1 MNLISRVKSFIIHYR
16 TRCSCVSRLR
26 TREMFMHSPRNPTP
40 SPTYELSF
48 PLGGDL
54 LKLFMFDTRFFTR
67 DASLSLYMYIY
78 IYFLWSSTSK
88 TIVELLHANLH
99 HSFIFRRFYHS
110 VSLVTPPLFPLSFWR
125 KKSRACRWFFRREG
139 WSFVCWFNSAR
150 SIREKR
156 FHGCVEAYT
165 RPSQMWEKSGRYVG
179 TIVASTS
186 SLRWFHI
193 YSWKV

>member
-54 LKLFMFDTRFFTR
+54 LKLFMFDTRFFIR
-67 DASLSLYMYIY
+67 DASLSRYIY
-78 IYFLWSSTSK
+78 IYYIQISIIPLFSILSR
-88 TIVELLHANLH
+88 
-99 HSFIFRRFYHS
+99 FFYHTS
-110 VSLVTPPLFPLSFWR
+110 TFPP
-125 KKSRACRWFFRREG
+125 ACRWFFTREG
-139 WSFVCWFNSAR
+139 WSFVCWFNGAYP
-150 SIREKR
+150 IREKR

-165 RPSQMWEKSGRYVG
+165 HPFQMWEKSAWYVG

-186 SLRWFHI
+186 SLWFHI
-193 YSWKV
+193 YIYLWKV

>member
-54 LKLFMFDTRFFTR
+54 LKLFMFDMRFFTR

-78 IYFLWSSTSK
+78 IFPLIECLENY
-88 TIVELLHANLH
+88 
-99 HSFIFRRFYHS
+99 RRIITCKS
-110 VSLVTPPLFPLSFWR
+110 PLFPYF
-125 KKSRACRWFFRREG
+125 
-139 WSFVCWFNSAR
+139 
-150 SIREKR
+150 
-156 FHGCVEAYT
+156 
-165 RPSQMWEKSGRYVG
+165 P
-179 TIVASTS
+179 TIL
-186 SLRWFHI
+186 SLRFSCHSSTFFPSPFEERNLGHVDDFSGERDEGLFVDLI
-193 YSWKV
+193 ARARFGRNVFTGV